1 MKHGGKREGA
11 GRKKAAQTDRPNARP
26 PALSVVQG
34 GSPPVADGPDEPD
47 WTQLFVDELDIR
59 VARQQWRILIT
70 ELRLAEKLATANYS
84 HIKRTVFHQVMWE
97 RAARQVAEVD
107 PPAPSH
113 FNPTNGD
120 TMNSDTVWQ
129 IIRYI
134 LIAGGSFAT
143 GKGWVTADQVTTIVG
158 ALGSLFAVA
167 WGLFVKSGTKAVPE
181 ATAARSDV
189 PTVSAATGAVQR

>member
-1 MKHGGKREGA
+1 
-11 GRKKAAQTDRPNARP
+11 
-26 PALSVVQG
+26 
-34 GSPPVADGPDEPD
+34 
-47 WTQLFVDELDIR
+47 
-59 VARQQWRILIT
+59 
-70 ELRLAEKLATANYS
+70 
-84 HIKRTVFHQVMWE
+84 
-97 RAARQVAEVD
+97 
-107 PPAPSH
+107 
-113 FNPTNGD
+113 
-120 TMNSDTVWQ
+120 MNSDTVWQ